1 LNSCICLTNRCITE
15 IARSCPE
22 LRHLELGNCSIGN
35 KAVEE
40 IARNCNNLKYLSLEG
55 CNGISE
61 EVMKKLN
68 SKIKIEHPDYSNDEF
83 SDSDL
88 PPLVPDPLRV
98 LDPPVKI
105 TLRDTITDLISVIR
119 VSSELTDSERTNL
132 LNSLARAINQ

>member
-1 LNSCICLTNRCITE
+1 LSK
-15 IARSCPE
+15 
-22 LRHLELGNCSIGN
+22 LRHLELGDCSISN

-40 IARNCNNLKYLSLEG
+40 IARNCTNLEYLNLEG

-68 SKIKIEHPDYSNDEF
+68 SKIKIEHPDYSDDEF

-98 LDPPVKI
+98 SRSVIFTGGPNRMVLTN
-105 TLRDTITDLISVIR
+105 TLNVIDLISAIR
-119 VSSELTDSERTNL
+119 VSPELTYSERINL
-132 LNSLARAINQ
+132 LNSLVRAIDQGLHRSWQGTV